1 MKTELKKDVYKII
14 DNGEHIN
21 TLDATERI
29 VKLANDYSTNKMID
43 FITNV
48 LDTYILDNISVKAL
62 QNKRDDLYNLK
73 NKKDV

>member
-14 DNGEHIN
+14 HNGEHIN

-29 VKLANDYSTNKMID
+29 VKLANDYSTNKMIN

-48 LDTYILDNISVKAL
+48 LDTYLLDNISVKAL
-62 QNKRDDLYNLK
+62 QNKREDLFNLI

>member
-62 QNKRDDLYNLK
+62 QNKRDDLYNLI
-73 NKKDV
+73 NKKNV

>member
-14 DNGEHIN
+14 DNGKHIN

-29 VKLANDYSTNKMID
+29 VKLANDYSTNKMIN
-43 FITNV
+43 FINNV
-48 LDTYILDNISVKAL
+48 LDTYLLDNISIRAL
-62 QNKRDDLYNLK
+62 ENKREELYNLN

>member
-14 DNGEHIN
+14 DNVEHIN

-29 VKLANDYSTNKMID
+29 VKLANDYSTNKMIN
-43 FITNV
+43 FITSV

-62 QNKRDDLYNLK
+62 QNKREDLYNLI

>member
-14 DNGEHIN
+14 DNGKHIN

-29 VKLANDYSTNKMID
+29 VKLANDYSTNKMIN
-43 FITNV
+43 FITSV

-62 QNKRDDLYNLK
+62 QNKREDLYNLI